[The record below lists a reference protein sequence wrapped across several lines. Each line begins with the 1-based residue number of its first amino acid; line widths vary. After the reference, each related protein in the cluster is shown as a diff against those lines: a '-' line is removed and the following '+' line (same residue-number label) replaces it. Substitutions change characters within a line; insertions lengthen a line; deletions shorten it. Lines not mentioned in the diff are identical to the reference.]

1 MAAAIAAAVA
11 YFALS
16 AYVLP
21 QSYLASLAAPKP
33 QPALSSVSL
42 SDRSIALGES
52 FTVRVVA
59 VNKGE
64 RADRQ
69 VVSVSFPN
77 ATRADVAQVVSSNFR
92 QAPIFVKPGGKIG
105 AGYNGPQAT
114 VLARYPAVEAFSSP
128 WDPGETF
135 SMDLAVKPESAGR
148 FVVLV
153 KTVGLPHNGDQAHF
167 PREGIVDQQGEYAKE
182 YEVDVTKA

>member
-33 QPALSSVSL
+33 QPALSSVSV
-42 SDRSIALGES
+42 SDRSIALGKS

-59 VNKGE
+59 ANRGE
-64 RADRQ
+64 HADRQ
-69 VVSVSFPN
+69 MVTFSFPN
-77 ATRADVAQVVSSNFR
+77 ATSAGVAQVISSNFR
-92 QAPIFVKPGGKIG
+92 QAAVFIKPGDKIG
-105 AGYNGPQAT
+105 AGYNGLQAT

-135 SMDLAVKPESAGR
+135 SIDLAVKPEAVGK

-153 KTVGLPHNGDQAHF
+153 KAVGLPHNGDLAHF
-167 PREGIVDQQGEYAKE
+167 PRDGIVDQQGEYVEA
-182 YEVDVTKA
+182 YEVNVTKA